1 MTQLPGSLRLS
12 PSFAFVGRVRELG
25 ELRALLPLDSDQGRR
40 IALIAGEPGSGKSR
54 LVRELAGQLTRE
66 GAEVLYGSCDS
77 AIRRP
82 YQPFVEILGDLI
94 RHAPAVELTELLPAT
109 TAELVRLLPDLAFL
123 AGAPPPAPS
132 TDPDSERHRLHVAIA
147 DLLAAASRRAP
158 LILVIEDVHW
168 ADLPTLLV
176 VRHLVRGG
184 GDVRMLL
191 VLTYRDGDGDTG
203 DALSDTLVDAGRT
216 EGVRRLR
223 LGGLSG
229 EEVAEFVRRATGLEP
244 ADDLV
249 AALGELTDGNAFLLT
264 ELWRELVDTGAI
276 DDSEGILRL
285 ARPIAAVG
293 TPDSVRAVVGQRL
306 ARLAPATTAMLEV
319 AAIAGAVF
327 GLGMLRQTAGLDEGV
342 LLDAVDEAERS
353 GLVVAAP
360 SRGLAYRFSHE
371 LVRRSVIDRLPSLRR
386 AEIHLHVAEAL
397 ERDHRVEGGGDR
409 LAALAHHFTAAAPI
423 GGAERGIAYNLG
435 AARAATAK
443 LAFDEATERLRTALD
458 LGIPDRGERAEAY
471 LELGDVSH
479 HAGRAVDALEAF
491 TTTAE
496 LARALGDAQLLAR
509 AAIGFEEACWRPSIH
524 DAGAVELLEEAAIA
538 IGDED
543 SELRTHLLRGLARAL
558 IFRGE
563 SARAARVRDEAIAV
577 ARRRADR
584 RGLASTLATSY
595 WSRGFTSAEEVHAM
609 LTEALQIADD
619 LGDAAMRAE
628 ASSWLVPTSV
638 ALCDHDAA
646 RAALRVAFDAA
657 RRRSEPFKLHV
668 AEHNASALA
677 LCDGD
682 LVEAEAA
689 ALRSEE
695 WGRLLTGRDASGVHG
710 IQMFSIR
717 REQGRL
723 DELAPV
729 VRLLAGKAGGSWGP
743 GLVALMA
750 DQGMTDEARRVLRRL
765 VLEELDTLRESLWL
779 VTLTYLT
786 DACAELGDAE
796 VAERLYPE
804 LAPHR
809 GSSVMVGHLVACYG
823 AADRYLGMLATV
835 LGEWDLAEEH
845 FDAALALNRR
855 LGARTWQ
862 AHTLYEH
869 ARMLLARGQEGDRT
883 RAEGLL
889 EEALGLARAIGMKG
903 LVARVCALGTQTGRA
918 SGLPD
923 GLTRREA
930 EILRLVGN
938 GLSNRDIGRALF
950 ISEHTTANH
959 VRSILRKTG
968 SANRTEAAAYAHRR
982 GLVET

>member
-1 MTQLPGSLRLS
+1 
-12 PSFAFVGRVRELG
+12 
-25 ELRALLPLDSDQGRR
+25 
-40 IALIAGEPGSGKSR
+40 
-54 LVRELAGQLTRE
+54 
-66 GAEVLYGSCDS
+66 
-77 AIRRP
+77 
-82 YQPFVEILGDLI
+82 
-94 RHAPAVELTELLPAT
+94 
-109 TAELVRLLPDLAFL
+109 
-123 AGAPPPAPS
+123 
-132 TDPDSERHRLHVAIA
+132 
-147 DLLAAASRRAP
+147 
-158 LILVIEDVHW
+158 
-168 ADLPTLLV
+168 
-176 VRHLVRGG
+176 
-184 GDVRMLL
+184 
-191 VLTYRDGDGDTG
+191 
-203 DALSDTLVDAGRT
+203 
-216 EGVRRLR
+216 
-223 LGGLSG
+223 
-229 EEVAEFVRRATGLEP
+229 
-244 ADDLV
+244 
-249 AALGELTDGNAFLLT
+249 
-264 ELWRELVDTGAI
+264 
-276 DDSEGILRL
+276 
-285 ARPIAAVG
+285 
-293 TPDSVRAVVGQRL
+293 
-306 ARLAPATTAMLEV
+306 
-319 AAIAGAVF
+319 
-327 GLGMLRQTAGLDEGV
+327 
-342 LLDAVDEAERS
+342 
-353 GLVVAAP
+353 
-360 SRGLAYRFSHE
+360 
-371 LVRRSVIDRLPSLRR
+371 
-386 AEIHLHVAEAL
+386 
-397 ERDHRVEGGGDR
+397 
-409 LAALAHHFTAAAPI
+409 
-423 GGAERGIAYNLG
+423 
-435 AARAATAK
+435 
-443 LAFDEATERLRTALD
+443 
-458 LGIPDRGERAEAY
+458 
-471 LELGDVSH
+471 
-479 HAGRAVDALEAF
+479 
-491 TTTAE
+491 
-496 LARALGDAQLLAR
+496 
-509 AAIGFEEACWRPSIH
+509 
-524 DAGAVELLEEAAIA
+524 
-538 IGDED
+538 
-543 SELRTHLLRGLARAL
+543 
-558 IFRGE
+558 
-563 SARAARVRDEAIAV
+563 
-577 ARRRADR
+577 
-584 RGLASTLATSY
+584 
-595 WSRGFTSAEEVHAM
+595 M

-646 RAALRVAFDAA
+646 RVALRVAFDAA

-743 GLVALMA
+743 GFVALMA

-779 VTLTYLT
+779 VALTYLT

-869 ARMLLARGQEGDRT
+869 ARMLLARGHEGDRT
-883 RAEGLL
+883 RADGLL
-889 EEALGLARAIGMKG
+889 EEALGLAHAIGMRG
-903 LVARVCALGTQTGRA
+903 LAARVRALGSPTGRA

-938 GLSNRDIGRALF
+938 GRSNRDIGRVLF